1 MDVDIMK
8 VENFDGIFFPES
20 SESRLDFS
28 KVDFFL
34 GKTTTKSTLQDS
46 DERKNVSTSKENTPK
61 PNDSEENDEGE
72 NVSVTSPTMTIDIDY
87 LSEEDNLTTIEPTT
101 IIFEDEPT
109 TVILDY
115 EDESFP
121 SLLEPQNITDTKS
134 EEVLP
139 KK

>member
-20 SESRLDFS
+20 SESKLDFS

-121 SLLEPQNITDTKS
+121 SLLEPQNSTDTKS

>member
-8 VENFDGIFFPES
+8 VENFDGIFFPEN

-46 DERKNVSTSKENTPK
+46 DERKNVSTTKENTP
-61 PNDSEENDEGE
+61 NVSEENDEGE
-72 NVSVTSPTMTIDIDY
+72 NVYVTSPTMTIDIDY

-121 SLLEPQNITDTKS
+121 SLVEHQNITDTKS

>member
-1 MDVDIMK
+1 MMDVDIMK

-46 DERKNVSTSKENTPK
+46 DERKNVSTTKENTP
-61 PNDSEENDEGE
+61 NVSVEHDEGE

-121 SLLEPQNITDTKS
+121 SLGEHQNITDTKS

>member
-1 MDVDIMK
+1 MK
-8 VENFDGIFFPES
+8 VENFDGIFFPEN

-46 DERKNVSTSKENTPK
+46 DERKNVSTTKENTP
-61 PNDSEENDEGE
+61 NVSEENDEGE
-72 NVSVTSPTMTIDIDY
+72 NVYVTSPTMTIDIDY

-121 SLLEPQNITDTKS
+121 SLVEHQNITDTKS

>member
-1 MDVDIMK
+1 MGAPIVMDVDIMK

-46 DERKNVSTSKENTPK
+46 DERKNVSTTKETTPDVSK
-61 PNDSEENDEGE
+61 ENDEGE

-87 LSEEDNLTTIEPTT
+87 LSEEDNLTTIEPST

-121 SLLEPQNITDTKS
+121 SLVEL
-134 EEVLP
+134 
-139 KK
+139 

>member
-46 DERKNVSTSKENTPK
+46 DERKNVSTTKENTP
-61 PNDSEENDEGE
+61 NVSVENDEGE

-101 IIFEDEPT
+101 IIFEDERT

-115 EDESFP
+115 EDESSP
-121 SLLEPQNITDTKS
+121 SLLQPQNITDTKS